1 MSKNLYGSLAL
12 ATALLIG
19 SQSAL
24 AANLAVVQQDL
35 PVGTN
40 ITVGGVKYQIVQ
52 FEVPA
57 FDSDKIYLVKFP
69 VDGDVAS
76 TTSNYFSAYVYVYGS
91 TTPQTPHQSNTIN
104 VTGTGLSGF
113 KAFYDEGYSYTG
125 SYARFGSQS
134 SLANQLTLSNSVG
147 IQLDPKTYVS
157 ISLASKESSQSATS
171 ATHIPD
177 TTTKLKAT
185 PTASTRTL
193 RNKFLVDSRALFKY
207 VVIKEKL

>member
-12 ATALLIG
+12 ATTLLIG

-24 AANLAVVQQDL
+24 AANMAVVQQDL

-40 ITVGGVKYQIVQ
+40 ITVGGVKYQIMQ

-57 FDSDKIYLVKFP
+57 FESDKIYLVKFP
-69 VDGDVAS
+69 VSGDPAS
-76 TTSNYFSAYVYVYGS
+76 TTDYFSAFVYVSGS
-91 TTPQTPHQSNTIN
+91 TTPQTPHHTNTIN

-113 KAFYDEGYSYTG
+113 KAFYDEGYGYNATYG
-125 SYARFGSQS
+125 RFS
-134 SLANQLTLSNSVG
+134 SRSTISNQLSLSNSVG
-147 IQLDPKTYVS
+147 IQLDAKTYVTL
-157 ISLASKESSQSATS
+157 SLANKDTTQTVNSTAHT
-171 ATHIPD
+171 PD

-185 PTASTRTL
+185 PTASTRGL
-193 RNKFLVDSRALFKY
+193 RNKFLIDSRALFKY

>member
-40 ITVGGVKYQIVQ
+40 ITVGGIKYQIMQ

-69 VDGDVAS
+69 VSDDPAS
-76 TTSNYFSAYVYVYGS
+76 TTDYFSSYVYVYGS
-91 TTPQTPHQSNTIN
+91 TTPQTPHQANTIN

-113 KAFYDEGYSYTG
+113 KAFYDESYGYNASYG
-125 SYARFGSQS
+125 RFS
-134 SLANQLTLSNSVG
+134 SRSTISNQLSLSNSVG
-147 IQLDPKTYVS
+147 IQLDAKTYVTL
-157 ISLASKESSQSATS
+157 SLANKDTTQTVSSTAHT
-171 ATHIPD
+171 PD

-185 PTASTRTL
+185 PTASTRAL
-193 RNKFLVDSRALFKY
+193 RNKFLIDSRALFKY